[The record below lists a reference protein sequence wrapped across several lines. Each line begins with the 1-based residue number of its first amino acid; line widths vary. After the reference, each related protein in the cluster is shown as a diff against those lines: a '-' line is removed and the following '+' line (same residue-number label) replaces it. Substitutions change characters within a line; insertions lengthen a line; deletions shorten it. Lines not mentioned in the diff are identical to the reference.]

1 MKYLFIIPYYI
12 LIVILSVEAECG
24 VTSRPPQWSMVVDEH
39 GHGTGWPLMSPAGI
53 GLYVALAVVWLTD
66 HI

>member
-1 MKYLFIIPYYI
+1 MKYLAIILYYI
-12 LIVILSVEAECG
+12 LIVILS
-24 VTSRPPQWSMVVDEH
+24 MVVDEH
-39 GHGTGWPLMSPAGI
+39 GHDTGWPLMSPAGI